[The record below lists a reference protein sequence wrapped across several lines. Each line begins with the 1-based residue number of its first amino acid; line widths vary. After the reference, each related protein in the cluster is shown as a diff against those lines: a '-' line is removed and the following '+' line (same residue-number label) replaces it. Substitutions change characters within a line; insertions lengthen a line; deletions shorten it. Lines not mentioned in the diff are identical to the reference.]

1 MRKVLAAAVVGLAVA
16 GCSTAGGDGERA
28 HVSGGGQ
35 RQEKVFDGGWQFH
48 LGDVPGAEAAGFD
61 AAAWRKLD
69 LPHDWSIEGP
79 FDGKWA
85 SGQAYLPGGVGW
97 YRKTFDVGAV
107 PAGER
112 VMLRFDG
119 VYDKSRVWVNGQEVG
134 GRPFGYA
141 TFWLDITPY
150 VRATGNVVAV
160 RVDHSEF
167 ADSRWY
173 TGSGIFRHVFLL
185 KEPALHVEENGGVF
199 VWTEGG
205 KFRTTVRVRNDTGAD
220 AEMVVVNSVR
230 DSSGREIAR
239 TEQAGGVKQ
248 GTMRELTADGDARS
262 PERWSVAHPVM
273 YSLRTEVKVGGRVI
287 DAVTTPF
294 GFRDVKFTPDKGLFV
309 NGESVK
315 MKGVCLHEDAG
326 VLGAAVPV
334 EVWERR
340 LRTLKELG
348 CNAIRTSHNPPSPE
362 FLDLCDRLGFLVM
375 DEAFDEWDKGKK
387 KWVDGWNGTKF
398 STDGYHEM
406 FEAWADRDLRDMVRR
421 DRNHPSVILW
431 SIGNEIDYPN
441 DPYPPNDP
449 HLLGVAQRLVE
460 DVRAVDTTRPV
471 TAACAA
477 IRTNLFFP
485 ALDIVGYNYQEQL
498 YAEDHAKDPARII
511 YGSENKHDAGAWAAV
526 RDNDFISGQFLWT
539 GIDYLGEA
547 RAFPN
552 HTSVSGVLNEAGF
565 PNARA
570 GARAQMWG
578 GKAMA
583 PAVRGAAS
591 RLEVKVYPTT
601 LGPGVGKHVAQVE
614 VAAVDAQGAVVV
626 DARQITVNV
635 SGAGRFLGIENGDPN
650 DAGDYHA
657 TTRAL
662 RGGRAVVYVEQT
674 GNVEVRVEGQGI
686 GAAEVKLSGH
696 DSLGK
701 VGG

>member
-1 MRKVLAAAVVGLAVA
+1 MHKWMAAAVLGLAVA
-16 GCSTAGGDGERA
+16 GCTTAGSGEQQAR
-28 HVSGGGQ
+28 VSGDRPQ
-35 RQEKVFDGGWQFH
+35 REMVFDGGWQFH

-61 AAAWRKLD
+61 SAGWRTLD
-69 LPHDWSIEGP
+69 LPHDWGIEGP
-79 FDGKWA
+79 FDAKWA
-85 SGQAYLPGGVGW
+85 SGQAYLPGGIGW
-97 YRKTFDVGAV
+97 YRKAFDVEDV
-107 PAGER
+107 LAGER
-112 VMLRFDG
+112 VVLRFDG
-119 VYDKSRVWVNGQEVG
+119 VYEKSQVWVNGQEAG
-134 GRPFGYA
+134 GRPFGYS

-150 VRATGNVVAV
+150 LRAKGNVVAV

-173 TGSGIFRHVFLL
+173 TGSGIFRHVFLM

-205 KFRTTVRVRNDTGAD
+205 KYRTTVRVRNDSGAD

-230 DSSGREIAR
+230 DSAGWEVAR
-239 TEQAGGVKQ
+239 TEQASSVKR

-262 PERWSVAHPVM
+262 PVRWSVEHPVM
-273 YSLRTEVKVGGRVI
+273 YALRTEVKVGGRVV

-340 LRTLKELG
+340 LRILKELG
-348 CNAIRTSHNPPSPE
+348 CNAIRTSHNPPAPE

-375 DEAFDEWDKGKK
+375 DEAFDEWDRGKK
-387 KWVDGWNGTKF
+387 KWVDGWNGKKF
-398 STDGYHEM
+398 STDGYHEF

-421 DRNHPSVILW
+421 DRNHPSIIMW

-441 DPYPPNDP
+441 DPYAPNDP
-449 HLLGVAQRLVE
+449 HLLGVAQRLVQ
-460 DVRAVDTTRPV
+460 DVRVVDTTRPV

-498 YAEDHAKDPARII
+498 YAEDHAKDPSRIM
-511 YGSENKHDAGAWAAV
+511 YGSENKTDGGAWAAV
-526 RDNDFISGQFLWT
+526 RDNEFISGQFLWT

-552 HTSVSGVLNEAGF
+552 HTSASGLLNEAGF
-565 PNARA
+565 LTRRGQARA
-570 GARAQMWG
+570 GMWG
-578 GKAMA
+578 GKGDRPSIQGA
-583 PAVRGAAS
+583 PVG
-591 RLEVKVYPTT
+591 LEVKEYPTEF
-601 LGPGVGKHVAQVE
+601 GPGHGKHVAQLE
-614 VAAVDAQGAVVV
+614 VAAVDGSGVLVPDQGK
-626 DARQITVNV
+626 ITVSV
-635 SGAGRFLGIENGDPN
+635 KGAARFLGIENGDAN

-657 TTRAL
+657 ATRPL
-662 RGGRAVVYVEQT
+662 RGGRAVVYVEVT
-674 GNVEVRVEGQGI
+674 GE
-686 GAAEVKLSGH
+686 AEVQVMQEG
-696 DSLGK
+696 GK
-701 VGG
+701 GVVVKVNK